1 MQHYYDG
8 LEIRPSPLREQQ
20 QLEQL
25 NHLLTHV
32 GQYCA
37 GYSSAYRQR
46 RLQELGELATLPL
59 LDATD
64 LFAAQQAHP
73 PFAGLTGRP
82 ASQALRVFACPG
94 QLAIPEYA
102 GADWWGAARALFA
115 AGFKAGE
122 VLLNGHD
129 YHAGPTAFIFDNGAR
144 QLGAPVVP
152 CGPHDT
158 QRQLEALLR
167 YQPTSYV
174 GPLVTLLDLLEAAE
188 AAEIP
193 SDSLRRALLCEATH
207 PETAPLRAIHG
218 IAALNCLVWQD
229 VGVVAYES
237 QPGLGFIVNVEL
249 HRRDS
254 RSGQRRTGE
263 RRRNRPTGGDKAR
276 SGVSPAAAG
285 HRLAG
290 PLARQTQR
298 MRAHQPVPQAGVAT
312 HSDAD
317 MHRCKNAN
325 GQPSG
330 CPSCLWRGDYLKRV
344 SVSPARWRWRAGS
357 RG

>member
-8 LEIRPSPLREQQ
+8 LEIRPSALREQQ
-20 QLEQL
+20 QLDQL

-46 RLQELGELATLPL
+46 RLQDLGELTSLPL
-59 LDATD
+59 LNASE

-129 YHAGPTAFIFDNGAR
+129 YHISPTAFIFDNGAR

-152 CGPHDT
+152 
-158 QRQLEALLR
+158 
-167 YQPTSYV
+167 
-174 GPLVTLLDLLEAAE
+174 
-188 AAEIP
+188 
-193 SDSLRRALLCEATH
+193 
-207 PETAPLRAIHG
+207 
-218 IAALNCLVWQD
+218 
-229 VGVVAYES
+229 
-237 QPGLGFIVNVEL
+237 
-249 HRRDS
+249 
-254 RSGQRRTGE
+254 
-263 RRRNRPTGGDKAR
+263 
-276 SGVSPAAAG
+276 
-285 HRLAG
+285 
-290 PLARQTQR
+290 
-298 MRAHQPVPQAGVAT
+298 
-312 HSDAD
+312 
-317 MHRCKNAN
+317 
-325 GQPSG
+325 
-330 CPSCLWRGDYLKRV
+330 
-344 SVSPARWRWRAGS
+344 
-357 RG
+357 

>member
-8 LEIRPSPLREQQ
+8 LEIRPPAMREQQ
-20 QLEQL
+20 QLDQL
-25 NHLLTHV
+25 NHQLTHV
-32 GQYCA
+32 SQYCA
-37 GYSSAYRQR
+37 GYSSAYRQC
-46 RLQELGELATLPL
+46 RLEDLAELATLPL
-59 LDATD
+59 LDSKE

-82 ASQALRVFACPG
+82 ASQALRVFSCPG

-122 VLLNGHD
+122 VMLNGHD

-167 YQPTSYV
+167 YQPTGYV

-207 PETAPLRAIHG
+207 PETAPLRVIHG

-237 QPGLGFIVNVEL
+237 QPGQGFIVNESCIVEII
-249 HRRDS
+249 DPA
-254 RSGQRRTGE
+254 SGNPVSGDETGQLVVTRLDLE
-263 RRRNRPTGGDKAR
+263 YPLL
-276 SGVSPAAAG
+276 
-285 HRLAG
+285 RLATDWQG
-290 PLARQTQR
+290 HWLA
-298 MRAHQPVPQAGVAT
+298 
-312 HSDAD
+312 
-317 MHRCKNAN
+317 K
-325 GQPSG
+325 PSACG
-330 CPSCLWRGDYLKRV
+330 RTNRRLKLV
-344 SVSPARWRWRAGS
+344 
-357 RG
+357 

>member
-8 LEIRPSPLREQQ
+8 LEIRPSALREQQ
-20 QLEQL
+20 QLDQI

-46 RLQELGELATLPL
+46 RLQDLGELTSLPL
-59 LDATD
+59 LNASE

-115 AGFKAGE
+115 ASFKAGE

-129 YHAGPTAFIFDNGAR
+129 YHISPTAFIFDNGAR

-158 QRQLEALLR
+158 GRQLEALQR
-167 YQPTSYV
+167 YEPTGFV
-174 GPLVTLLDLLEAAE
+174 GPLAVLLDLLEAAE
-188 AAEIP
+188 RAEVP
-193 SDSLRRALLCEATH
+193 SNSLRCALLCESSH
-207 PETAPLRAIHG
+207 PDTRPLQAVHG
-218 IAALNCLVWQD
+218 IRALNCLLLQD
-229 VGVVAYES
+229 AGVIAYES
-237 QPGLGFIVNVEL
+237 QPGQGFIVNENYIIEIIDL
-249 HRRDS
+249 A
-254 RSGQRRTGE
+254 SGE
-263 RRRNRPTGGDKAR
+263 PVIGD
-276 SGVSPAAAG
+276 GVGQLVVTRLDLEYPLLRLITEWQG
-285 HRLAG
+285 HWLAG
-290 PLARQTQR
+290 A
-298 MRAHQPVPQAGVAT
+298 
-312 HSDAD
+312 
-317 MHRCKNAN
+317 
-325 GQPSG
+325 
-330 CPSCLWRGDYLKRV
+330 
-344 SVSPARWRWRAGS
+344 SPCGRTNRRL
-357 RG
+357 RLV

>member
-8 LEIRPSPLREQQ
+8 LEIRPPAMREQQ
-20 QLEQL
+20 QLDQL
-25 NHLLTHV
+25 NHQLTHV
-32 GQYCA
+32 SQYCA
-37 GYSSAYRQR
+37 GYSSAYRQC
-46 RLQELGELATLPL
+46 RLEDLADLATLPL
-59 LDATD
+59 LDSKE

-82 ASQALRVFACPG
+82 ASQALRVFSCPG
-94 QLAIPEYA
+94 QLTIPEYA

-122 VLLNGHD
+122 VMLNGHD

-167 YQPTSYV
+167 YQPTGYV

-237 QPGLGFIVNVEL
+237 QPGQGFIVNESCIVEIIDPASGNPVSGDETGQL
-249 HRRDS
+249 VVTRLDLEYPLLRLVTDWQGHWLAKQSACGRTNRR
-254 RSGQRRTGE
+254 
-263 RRRNRPTGGDKAR
+263 
-276 SGVSPAAAG
+276 
-285 HRLAG
+285 
-290 PLARQTQR
+290 
-298 MRAHQPVPQAGVAT
+298 
-312 HSDAD
+312 
-317 MHRCKNAN
+317 
-325 GQPSG
+325 
-330 CPSCLWRGDYLKRV
+330 LKLV
-344 SVSPARWRWRAGS
+344 
-357 RG
+357 